1 MKKDDLIELAES
13 GKLKITKFWFNTHFR
28 CGAKTESMDENE
40 SYRINAKDF
49 DDFIKLGCKFY
60 NS

>member
-1 MKKDDLIELAES
+1 MLKNDLIKLAKEK
-13 GKLKITKFWFNTHFR
+13 KLKITKYWYNSHFR
-28 CGAKTESMDENE
+28 YGARTDKMDENA

-60 NS
+60 TQ